1 MRLSDYIFK
10 YIPDYLVDI
19 EVDENPVSA
28 VYTFTSVDGEEYVS
42 INIYQGHFDTAQYD
56 NEHIFIEDISINGY
70 SGYILKSTIED
81 TCEILWTD
89 NVFLVSVYGNISVE
103 ELLKISENIVEKS
116 Q

>member
-1 MRLSDYIFK
+1 MIMNTY
-10 YIPDYLVDI
+10 
-19 EVDENPVSA
+19 
-28 VYTFTSVDGEEYVS
+28 
-42 INIYQGHFDTAQYD
+42 
-56 NEHIFIEDISINGY
+56 FIEDISINGY